1 MACHRKLRQRG
12 GLFYARHIGGSRG
25 LSKSEDS
32 RSLALKLM
40 QACYGLPPAL
50 VKVDES
56 LLRSISKDHP
66 CSCGNHILYSR
77 AWLSDLWLWK
87 PEILDTPQ
95 ARLCPKFPGV
105 CFKSHQDRGTQ
116 CCASTAQGKEE
127 IQLRNRQHRI
137 LTAVA
142 DQPTENEPARGP

>member
-87 PEILDTPQ
+87 PEILDIPQ

-105 CFKSHQDRGTQ
+105 RLKSHQDRGTRCWRRRNGNVVPVQ
-116 CCASTAQGKEE
+116 RRVKKKFNQE
-127 IQLRNRQHRI
+127 IDN
-137 LTAVA
+137 
-142 DQPTENEPARGP
+142 TEH